1 MGIAMEYGALVLGAG
16 DLGLG
21 LWALWRL
28 WGRGQSGRLLGLGLL
43 AWTLGDLCLALA
55 PALKTLGLELS
66 PLWQRLGTL
75 AELPLETLGWFLLY
89 DVEGF
94 RGLQIFIIITQLAAM
109 LVYIV
114 WPSIQDLRPTE
125 FPRDNFL
132 TRVMAFIYSFDTPT
146 GVCPSLHVAYSVGMA
161 SAWCKCKKAPAA
173 WKGFVVLSAVVISIA
188 TAFVKQHS
196 IIDVFAALP
205 LAALAEILTYHVI
218 LPRLEK
224 RRAGRG
230 DQRPS

>member
-1 MGIAMEYGALVLGAG
+1 MPKPVVDYRQFRFSKLNTPEFSHLK
-16 DLGLG
+16 
-21 LWALWRL
+21 
-28 WGRGQSGRLLGLGLL
+28 LLGGWIVYFILYFLTENLIPPERCHVVHSALDDAIPFLEGFAIPYCFWYLL
-43 AWTLGDLCLALA
+43 IAISLV
-55 PALKTLGLELS
+55 
-66 PLWQRLGTL
+66 
-75 AELPLETLGWFLLY
+75 WFLLY

-114 WPSIQDLRPTE
+114 WPSIQDLRPAV

-132 TRVMAFIYSFDTPT
+132 TRVMAFIYAFDTPT
-146 GVCPSLHVAYSVGMA
+146 GVCPSLHVAYSIGIA
-161 SAWCKCKKAPAA
+161 SAWCKCKKASAL
-173 WKGFVVLSAVVISIA
+173 WKGFVVLAAVVISLA

-218 LPRLEK
+218 LPRLNK
-224 RRAGRG
+224 RRASRG
-230 DQRPS
+230 GQRPS